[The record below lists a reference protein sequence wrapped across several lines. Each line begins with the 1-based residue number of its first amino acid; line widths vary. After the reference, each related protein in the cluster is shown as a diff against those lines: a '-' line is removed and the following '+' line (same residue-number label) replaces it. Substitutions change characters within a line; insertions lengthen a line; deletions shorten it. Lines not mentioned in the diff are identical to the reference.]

1 MSDIE
6 IRGFT
11 AVQRELA
18 DKLWNMD
25 TDDQVQRFING
36 LPRSLKREARVVITM
51 LIAHELDSYMEVS
64 DEVMDYLHSR

>member
-18 DKLWNMD
+18 DQLWNMD

-36 LPRSLKREARVVITM
+36 LPRSVKREAGVVINM
-51 LIAHELDSYMEVS
+51 LIAHELDTVDLVS
-64 DEVMDYLHSR
+64 PELEDYLRRL